1 MSTSLRISAEQ
12 RIFVNRTLN
21 MNHIKLVGFD
31 MDYTLATYNVPA
43 FEETAYRIVLDKLVK
58 DLGYPPEL
66 LELRFDP
73 EFVIRGL
80 VIDTE
85 LGNFLKVNR
94 YGYVKKTSHGTKFLT
109 IEEQKKIYPSTG
121 IDLTDPRFYIIHT
134 LFSLAEGCLF
144 AQFVDL
150 CDTMKI
156 PMNLKKAFN
165 DIRQGLDGAH
175 QEGNL
180 KGQVLNDPDRYF
192 IRDPRM
198 VDAIQRL
205 KAAGKKIAMITN
217 SDFDYSQKVMTYCFG
232 PYLKGRS
239 WQELFDII
247 IVCSNKPAFFQ
258 QHQKFLRVDPT
269 NGLLANFHA
278 PIRWGGIYQGG
289 NATTLE
295 KDLGLSSSEIFYL
308 GDHIFG
314 DVVTLKE
321 AIGWRT
327 GLIVQELATEVP
339 ALERNAD
346 THRDIVSSME
356 QKEELE
362 DQLFEIKETM
372 RGIPTEKRPPEAE
385 KKREALREQIS
396 KIDEHIT
403 KLINDE
409 QRDFNKYWGEI
420 MRAGNEESRFATLVE
435 RYACVYMAS
444 VSNLASYSPFKYFR
458 PPRRY
463 MAHDPLHLLES
474 GTDVD

>member
-1 MSTSLRISAEQ
+1 MSTSQRISAEQ

-58 DLGYPPEL
+58 DMGYPPEL
-66 LELRFDP
+66 AEMKFDP

-80 VIDTE
+80 VIDVE

-94 YGYVKKTSHGTKFLT
+94 YGYVKKASHGTKFLT

-121 IDLTDPRFYIIHT
+121 IDLTDPRYYIIHT

-144 AQFVDL
+144 AQLVDL
-150 CDTMKI
+150 VDAKQM

-165 DIRQGLDGAH
+165 DIRRALDDAH

-180 KGQVLNDPDRYF
+180 KGQVINDPDRYF
-192 IRDPRM
+192 IRDRRM
-198 VDAIQRL
+198 VTALQRL

-217 SDFDYSQKVMTYCFG
+217 SDFEYSQKVMNHCFG
-232 PYLKGRS
+232 PYLEGKS

-247 IVCSNKPAFFQ
+247 IVCANKPAFFQ
-258 QHQKFLRVDPT
+258 QHQKFLRVDPAS
-269 NGLLANFHA
+269 GLLANFHA
-278 PIRWGGIYQGG
+278 PIRWGGIYQSG
-289 NATTLE
+289 NARTFE
-295 KDLGLSSSEIFYL
+295 KDLGLSPSEIFYL
-308 GDHIFG
+308 GDHIWG

-327 GLIVQELATEVP
+327 GLIVQELAEEVP
-339 ALERNAD
+339 ALERHAE
-346 THRDIVSSME
+346 THCEIVSAME
-356 QKEELE
+356 KKEELE
-362 DQLFEIKETM
+362 DQLFDIKESL
-372 RGIPTEKRPPEAE
+372 RGIPSEKRPPEAE
-385 KKREALREQIS
+385 KRREGLREQIA
-396 KIDEHIT
+396 KIDEQIT

-409 QRDFNKYWGEI
+409 QRDFNKYWGEV

-444 VSNLASYSPFKYFR
+444 ISNLASYSPFKYFR

-474 GTDVD
+474 GTDTE